1 VTAPDVSQSPYE
13 QGRLGMQRVMDV
25 LDGKHVAAQTLL
37 PTKVL
42 TKGNVDSAAMKPYR
56 YESSC

>member
-1 VTAPDVSQSPYE
+1 
-13 QGRLGMQRVMDV
+13 MDV